1 MNPVSWAWDH
11 GLLPALTWLVGG
23 LDRVLDKPVLDR
35 IGAFGLAVVVATLAV
50 RLALLPIAVLSA
62 RRGIRIAA
70 SRRVYDAARAS
81 LGSQLRSSPGRFRA
95 ELEAL
100 RRLASVPVWLR
111 LLGLVPL
118 VVQYALVVALYYA
131 IADIG
136 RSLHGAALGFAG
148 IGNLTQ
154 SPLDVCCNAG
164 TGAGG
169 AVQHGDYLAS
179 MHAHP
184 GSLVLPLLAAVLTYV
199 QYWLGTRRPG
209 VELTREERH
218 ARRAQR
224 QTALVYPVAVFL
236 TGIAVP
242 QAVALVWITQ
252 MVVLYVQ
259 GPLVAR
265 LARPHRHTAESPTE
279 IWHPVPGAAV
289 ATT

>member
-23 LDRVLDKPVLDR
+23 LDRVFDKPVLNR
-35 IGAFGLAVVVATLAV
+35 IGAFGLAVIAATVAI

-62 RRGIRIAA
+62 RRAQRIAA
-70 SRRVYDAARAS
+70 SRRVYDAARSS
-81 LGSQLRSSPGRFRA
+81 LSPRLYGSPGRLRA
-95 ELEAL
+95 ELNAL
-100 RRLASVPVWLR
+100 RRAASVPVWLR

-136 RSLHGAALGFAG
+136 RSLPGANLGFAG

-154 SPLDVCCNAG
+154 SPADVCCTTAPG
-164 TGAGG
+164 
-169 AVQHGDYLAS
+169 QHGNYVAL

-184 GSLVLPLLAAVLTYV
+184 GALVLPLIAAVLTYV

-209 VELTREERH
+209 VDLSREERH

-224 QTALVYPVAVFL
+224 QTALVYPVLVFI

-252 MVVLYVQ
+252 MLVIAAQ
-259 GPLVAR
+259 KPLVAR
-265 LARPHRHTAESPTE
+265 LARWHRGRREPLDLRRPAPEP
-279 IWHPVPGAAV
+279 AV
-289 ATT
+289 AT